1 MLIGNTAALLAKF
14 KPAGAE
20 KPVIRPY
27 TPTNDE
33 GKLSHSDF
41 YMDFTLIIN
50 LRATR

>member
-1 MLIGNTAALLAKF
+1 MWFHKGSMLTGITAALLAKF

-33 GKLSHSDF
+33 GKSSHSAF
-41 YMDFTLIIN
+41 AWN
-50 LRATR
+50 LN